1 MIFCDS
7 NSIDRFSPNKSPLTG
22 LNLKVLT
29 DIPLIIIELLFSF
42 SVVPDSSIRWRRC
55 WCIGWYHYLHE
66 WPRTMSDMEQHSQFL
81 RCFLLY
87 LENKRLIENWIQAL
101 FHSARSEI
109 LLMFVLFLVH
119 LCLCCFDDS
128 MKTLSLQK
136 IESWNKVFTS
146 LFFCVQSKL

>member
-7 NSIDRFSPNKSPLTG
+7 NSIDRFSPKKSPLTG

-29 DIPLIIIELLFSF
+29 DITLIIIELLFSF

-109 LLMFVLFLVH
+109 LLMFVLFVV
-119 LCLCCFDDS
+119 LCCFDDS

-136 IESWNKVFTS
+136 IESWNEVFTS